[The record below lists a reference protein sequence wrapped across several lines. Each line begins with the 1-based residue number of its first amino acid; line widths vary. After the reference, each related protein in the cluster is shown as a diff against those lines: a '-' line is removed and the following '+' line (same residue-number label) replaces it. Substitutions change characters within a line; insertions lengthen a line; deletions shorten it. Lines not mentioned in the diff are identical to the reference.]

1 MGCYPGFNFIV
12 TETADTGGMSLK
24 SSNYYRRKE
33 EDACVF
39 EVREDGGEEQRLN
52 QLSR

>member
-39 EVREDGGEEQRLN
+39 EVREDGGEEQHLN
-52 QLSR
+52 QLSG